1 VLSSRRGLCS
11 ISVGCTHHPHTMEP
25 RPETARVRGTCG
37 SLRRRPHV
45 QVLFLLF
52 SSCPAC
58 CVPLLK
64 AHAFPP
70 ILPRNRGGQDSS
82 PLPRRRRRGGSLP
95 ITPTRGDKEETS
107 QDSVSPPETDPA
119 GGASRPAERGKSAA
133 MVFGEMSHRS
143 LRLTGG
149 LIGWF
154 QASSLVTQSSAVS
167 APGLWANGV
176 SPSWNIGQVQVQ
188 VQRTRFPWKSTLLRP
203 LSWTSALQ
211 HDFLEVSLSAAFQEP
226 SFHAAVLASNK
237 VLGT

>member
-143 LRLTGG
+143 LSSRSLLPYLHPVFGPMESRLLGT
-149 LIGWF
+149 
-154 QASSLVTQSSAVS
+154 LV
-167 APGLWANGV
+167 
-176 SPSWNIGQVQVQ
+176 
-188 VQRTRFPWKSTLLRP
+188 KSKSNERGFLGSP
-203 LSWTSALQ
+203 LSCGHFLGLQ
-211 HDFLEVSLSAAFQEP
+211 LFNTISWKFLYRLP
-226 SFHAAVLASNK
+226 SRNLRSMR
-237 VLGT
+237 LC

>member
-1 VLSSRRGLCS
+1 MLSSHRGLCS
-11 ISVGCTHHPHTMEP
+11 LSVGCTHHPHTMEP
-25 RPETARVRGTCG
+25 RSETARVRGTCS

-45 QVLFLLF
+45 QVLFLFF

-58 CVPLLK
+58 CAPLLK
-64 AHAFPP
+64 AHAFSP

-133 MVFGEMSHRS
+133 TVFGEMPHRS
-143 LRLTGG
+143 PRLTGG

-154 QASSLVTQSSAVS
+154 QASSLVTQSYAVS
-167 APGLWANGV
+167 TPVFGPMESRLLGTLV
-176 SPSWNIGQVQVQ
+176 
-188 VQRTRFPWKSTLLRP
+188 KSKSNERGFLGSP
-203 LSWTSALQ
+203 LSCGHFLGLQ
-211 HDFLEVSLSAAFQEP
+211 LFNTISWKFLYRLP
-226 SFHAAVLASNK
+226 SRNLRSMR
-237 VLGT
+237 LC

>member
-11 ISVGCTHHPHTMEP
+11 ISVGCTHQSPSPHNGAAAGDGEGP
-25 RPETARVRGTCG
+25 WHLWFAETAPARSG
-37 SLRRRPHV
+37 SVP
-45 QVLFLLF
+45 
-52 SSCPAC
+52 
-58 CVPLLK
+58 PLLK
-64 AHAFPP
+64 LPCLLCSSAKGPCIPP

-133 MVFGEMSHRS
+133 MVFGEMSHRT

-176 SPSWNIGQVQVQ
+176 SPSWNIGQVQ